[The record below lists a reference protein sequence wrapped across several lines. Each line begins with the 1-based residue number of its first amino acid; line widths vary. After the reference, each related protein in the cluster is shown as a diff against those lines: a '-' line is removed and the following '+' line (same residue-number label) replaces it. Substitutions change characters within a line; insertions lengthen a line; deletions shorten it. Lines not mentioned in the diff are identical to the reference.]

1 MCRSLEAGWVGD
13 RLGRAAAGG
22 GPDVF
27 CWAVGLAAAVPGW
40 DDGRQG
46 APIHF
51 SIFRKID
58 KFFYF

>member
-22 GPDVF
+22 GSDVF

-51 SIFRKID
+51 LED
-58 KFFYF
+58 K